1 MSKLG
6 KLEQALAELPQLD
19 RSALCHRYQKLYGS
33 QPPTKLSQSLL
44 RLAIAYKLQE
54 AALGK
59 LKPATRRALI
69 AGQPP
74 PAAVKAPG
82 TMLVREWNGQH
93 YSVTLLDQGVVY
105 QGQHYS
111 SLSVVAR
118 LITGTPRSGPQFFGL
133 KAKKP

>member
-1 MSKLG
+1 MSNLG
-6 KLEQALAELPQLD
+6 KLDQALDALLQLD
-19 RSALCHRYQKLYGS
+19 RSALCHRYQKLFGL
-33 QPPTKLSQSLL
+33 QPPAKLSQALL

-54 AALGK
+54 ASIGK
-59 LKPATRRALI
+59 LRPATRRALI

-74 PAAVKAPG
+74 PAVVKGPG

-93 YSVTLLDQGVVY
+93 YSVTILDKGVTY

>member
-6 KLEQALAELPQLD
+6 KLDQALAELPQLD
-19 RSALCHRYQKLYGS
+19 RLALCHRYQKLYGT
-33 QPPTKLSQSLL
+33 QPPAKLSQSLL

-54 AALGK
+54 ESLGK
-59 LKPATRRALI
+59 LKPATRRAMI

-74 PAAVKAPG
+74 PIAVRGPG

-93 YSVTLLDQGVVY
+93 YSVSILDKGVSY
-105 QGQHYS
+105 QGQTYS

-118 LITGTPRSGPQFFGL
+118 LITGTPRSGPEFFGL